1 MTVWIAGQSS
11 FTGNGLRQDGCRCPC
26 PGCVEK
32 GLLRWLQVGIALFVP
47 CLKDLIHQGST
58 GSSSQQSFQTLSQC
72 LTKLE
77 KFVILSSV

>member
-1 MTVWIAGQSS
+1 MGAGVHVLGVWRKVSRG
-11 FTGNGLRQDGCRCPC
+11 GCRL
-26 PGCVEK
+26 GT
-32 GLLRWLQVGIALFVP
+32 LFVP

-58 GSSSQQSFQTLSQC
+58 GCSSQQSLQTLSQC